1 MDRRWIIYL
10 DLDETLLTSRLA
22 VSPRVR
28 RVLRTLP
35 PDVDVVLASGR
46 PAASCTQ
53 LAEELLA
60 QSRFVIASNGGTVI
74 DCATGEPVHHLGFS
88 PQTAEKV
95 AALAET
101 WPVALCVY
109 HPTRWYA
116 LRQAAPI
123 ETRSGSQPIYVTAL
137 DEFYAGAIKI
147 LMVGDPDVI
156 QCLQRV
162 VSCTEGVT
170 AFVSYPEYLEVMPAT
185 VSKATAAQFVESR
198 LRGPAVRRMAIGDG
212 PGDIPLLIA
221 ADCSV
226 AVANAVP
233 EVKRAAHYIAPSNDD
248 DGVAVAIDALVH
260 GEPLAM
266 AQLAAGGRSDGD
278 QH

>member
-1 MDRRWIIYL
+1 M
-10 DLDETLLTSRLA
+10 
-22 VSPRVR
+22 
-28 RVLRTLP
+28 LRALP
-35 PDVDVVLASGR
+35 PEVDVVLASGR

-60 QSRFVIASNGGTVI
+60 QPRFVIASNGGTVI
-74 DCATGEPVHHLGFS
+74 DCVTGEPVHHLGFS

-101 WPVALCVY
+101 WPVSLCVY
-109 HPTRWYA
+109 HPTHWYA
-116 LRQAAPI
+116 IRQAAPI

-156 QCLQRV
+156 QCLQHV
-162 VSCTEGVT
+162 VSGTEGVT

-185 VSKATAAQFVESR
+185 VSKATAAQFVESQ
-198 LRGPAVRRMAIGDG
+198 LRGPAIRRMAIGDG

-233 EVKRAAHYIAPSNDD
+233 EVKRAAHYTAPSNDD

-260 GEPLAM
+260 GEPQAM
-266 AQLAAGGRSDGD
+266 AQLADGGRSDGD